1 MTGTVY
7 GVGLGPGEP
16 DLMSAKALRL
26 LASARHVA
34 FFRKKGRAGR
44 AWTQARDLIPADA
57 VEFAMEYP
65 LTTEIPL
72 EDPRYNRTLA
82 EFYDG
87 CTAHLADIAG
97 DGEDVVVLCEG
108 DPFLYGSFMHLHE
121 RLNARVPV
129 EVVPGIPGM
138 AAAWTASGMP
148 IAWGDDVLTVLT
160 GTLEEDVLVRHMEAA
175 DALVVMKVG
184 RNLPKVRVALERTGR
199 AQDAWMI
206 ECAAM
211 ADQKVTRL
219 ADVPAGH
226 VPPYFSIVLVH
237 GQGRRP

>member
-1 MTGTVY
+1 MTGTIY

-26 LASARHVA
+26 LARARHVA
-34 FFRKKGRAGR
+34 FFRKEGRAGR
-44 AWTQARDLIPADA
+44 ARTLAGDLVPADA

-65 LTTEIPL
+65 VTTEIPF
-72 EDPRYNRTLA
+72 EDPRYNRALA
-82 EFYDG
+82 AFYDD
-87 CTAHLADIAG
+87 CTAHMATIAEG
-97 DGEDVVVLCEG
+97 GEDVVVLCAG
-108 DPFLYGSFMHLHE
+108 DPLFYGSFMHLHE

-129 EVVPGIPGM
+129 EVVPGITGM
-138 AAAWTASGMP
+138 AAAWTASGVP
-148 IAWGDDVLTVLT
+148 IAWGDDVLTVLM
-160 GTLEEDVLVRHMEAA
+160 GTLAEDVLVRHMEAA

-184 RNLPKVRVALERTGR
+184 RNLPKVRAALDRAGR

-211 ADQKVTRL
+211 TDQAVALL
-219 ADVPAGH
+219 ADVPDDH